1 MENRIF
7 NFNPGPA
14 ILPLPALQTAMNEL
28 LDYRET
34 GMSILE
40 TSHRSPEFEHI
51 LTETQAL
58 LKELLKIP
66 EDYHILFLGGGASLQ
81 FAMIPMNFIPQ
92 GGSADYIN
100 TGTWSAKA
108 IKEAGI
114 VARHNVAAS
123 SEDKNFS
130 YIPKKFHLD
139 PNAAYVHITSNNTIK
154 GTQWHDFP
162 DFSGKPLIADMSSDI
177 LSRSFDVSKFA
188 MVYAGAQKNLGPSGV
203 TVILLKDEFAKTAR
217 QGLPT
222 MLSYKTHIDKNSLFN
237 TPPVFPIYM
246 VRLVLQWV
254 KKEGGLEAIEKTNR
268 KKAELIYRTM
278 DESDGYYRGT
288 AKKEDRSLMNLTMRM
303 ANEELEKKF
312 ISEAKA
318 EGLHG
323 LKGHR
328 SVGGIRAS
336 MYNAFP
342 MEGAEKLAEF
352 MYDFRKKN

>member
-1 MENRIF
+1 MQNRIF

-14 ILPLPALQTAMNEL
+14 TLPLPALQTAMNEF
-28 LDYRET
+28 LDYKNT
-34 GMSILE
+34 GMSIIE
-40 TSHRSPEFEHI
+40 TSHRSPEFEHVMA
-51 LTETQAL
+51 ETQSL
-58 LKELLKIP
+58 FKELLKIP
-66 EDYHILFLGGGASLQ
+66 DGYHILFLGGGASLQ
-81 FAMIPMNFIPQ
+81 FAMLAMNFIPE

-100 TGTWSAKA
+100 TGTWSTKA

-114 VARHNVAAS
+114 IAKCNVAAS
-123 SEDKNFS
+123 SEDKNFC
-130 YIPKKFHLD
+130 YIPKKFNLD
-139 PNAAYVHITSNNTIK
+139 PNAAFVHLTSNNTIK
-154 GTQWHDFP
+154 GTQWHEFP
-162 DFSGKPLIADMSSDI
+162 DFGGKPLVADMSSDI
-177 LSRSFDVSKFA
+177 LSHSFDVSKFA
-188 MVYAGAQKNLGPSGV
+188 MIYAGAQKNLGPSGV
-203 TVILLKDEFAKTAR
+203 TVIFLKDEFAQTAR

-246 VRLVLQWV
+246 INLTLKWI
-254 KKEGGLEAIEKTNR
+254 KDEGGLEAVEKANR
-268 KKAELIYRTM
+268 AKADMIYKAM

-288 AKKEDRSLMNLTMRM
+288 ADKDARSLMNLTMRM
-303 ANEELEKKF
+303 ANEDLEKKF

-342 MEGAEKLAEF
+342 MEGAEKLVEF
-352 MYDFRKKN
+352 MYNFKKKN